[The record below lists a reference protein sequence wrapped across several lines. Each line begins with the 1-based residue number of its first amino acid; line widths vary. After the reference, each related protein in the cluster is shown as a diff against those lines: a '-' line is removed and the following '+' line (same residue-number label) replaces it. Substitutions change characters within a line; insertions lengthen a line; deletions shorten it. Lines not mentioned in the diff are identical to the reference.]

1 MKFPSCH
8 SRLQTWAVGS
18 MSKPLFS
25 YAAAEQ
31 CSPLIEWVQ
40 NIFVAIHISFI
51 FDLLTACL
59 NFWQESEFIT
69 CGIRLI
75 FAISTSTQ
83 HFSYA
88 RKLFLAFDHSILD
101 NLSSNENF
109 IRFCLL
115 LAEPVHDKV
124 KPGLQFPCQCI
135 KLHYVLYFV
144 AEIWIVWCSTPT
156 VDMSLL
162 GLFGLTLLPSCR
174 RWYPAVVQ
182 GVPSTSSS
190 FFF

>member
-1 MKFPSCH
+1 MYK
-8 SRLQTWAVGS
+8 Q
-18 MSKPLFS
+18 LFS

-59 NFWQESEFIT
+59 DFWQESKFIT

-75 FAISTSTQ
+75 FAISMSTQ

-88 RKLFLAFDHSILD
+88 GKLFLAFDHSILD
-101 NLSSNENF
+101 NLSSNDSF

-115 LAEPVHDKV
+115 LADYLH
-124 KPGLQFPCQCI
+124 QFSTRSPSMTKWNQVCNFHVSVLNCI
-135 KLHYVLYFV
+135 MFCILLLKYWLFDT
-144 AEIWIVWCSTPT
+144 ARRPSI
-156 VDMSLL
+156 MSLL

-182 GVPSTSSS
+182 GVPSTSCS
-190 FFF
+190 FFV